1 MATKQRALAALEQLK
16 AAAEK
21 FAEAAWAF
29 KAGYG
34 DMTSVGMDE
43 MMEFVEDALDQV
55 REDLEADEEAEDDEE
70 ADDEEE
76 AE

>member
-1 MATKQRALAALEQLK
+1 MATKQEALAALEQLK
-16 AAAEK
+16 AAAET

-29 KAGYG
+29 KDGYG

-43 MMEFVEDALDQV
+43 MMESVEDALAQI
-55 REDLEADEEAEDDEE
+55 REDLEADDEDTDEE

-76 AE
+76 SE

>member
-55 REDLEADEEAEDDEE
+55 REDLEAEEE
-70 ADDEEE
+70 ADDEDTDEEE

>member
-16 AAAEK
+16 AAAET

-29 KAGYG
+29 KEGYG

-43 MMEFVEDALDQV
+43 MMESVEDALDQV
-55 REDLEADEEAEDDEE
+55 REDLEAEEE